1 MFHVYQIGIK
11 KDYLMSEKNEFAIKI
26 ENEQLEW
33 VESKVAEFNLD
44 HASKAIRI
52 LLDYAI
58 LECNSEDIFSD
69 ENMRCRHC

>member
-1 MFHVYQIGIK
+1 
-11 KDYLMSEKNEFAIKI
+11 MSEKIEFDIKI

-33 VESKVAEFNLD
+33 VESKVAEFALD
-44 HASKAIRI
+44 DSSKAIRI

-58 LECNSEDIFSD
+58 LECNAEDIFSS

>member
-1 MFHVYQIGIK
+1 
-11 KDYLMSEKNEFAIKI
+11 MSEKIKFDISI

-33 VESKVAEFNLD
+33 VESKVAEFDLD
-44 HASKAIRI
+44 DVSKAIRI

-58 LECNSEDIFSD
+58 LECNSEDIFSS

>member
-1 MFHVYQIGIK
+1 
-11 KDYLMSEKNEFAIKI
+11 MSEKIEFDIKI

-33 VESKVAEFNLD
+33 VESKVAEFDLD
-44 HASKAIRI
+44 DSSKAIRI

-58 LECNSEDIFSD
+58 LECNPEDIFSD

>member
-1 MFHVYQIGIK
+1 
-11 KDYLMSEKNEFAIKI
+11 MSEKIEFDIKI

-33 VESKVAEFNLD
+33 VESKVAEFDLD
-44 HASKAIRI
+44 DASKVLRI

-58 LECNSEDIFSD
+58 LECNAEDIFSD

>member
-1 MFHVYQIGIK
+1 
-11 KDYLMSEKNEFAIKI
+11 MSEKIEFDIKI

-33 VESKVAEFNLD
+33 VESKVAEFDLD
-44 HASKAIRI
+44 DSSKALRI

-58 LECNSEDIFSD
+58 LECNAEDIFSS